1 MYQQCTYNQ
10 LITWTHHWQLPSA
23 ASLRPASFCLR
34 PPLLEGESTSVS
46 VLATDRQVFMCSG
59 LPVFGQIVAAC
70 TFSSRPDRKFG
81 RFDILTTCLR
91 KHCQCCHFLETSV
104 SWLNFLAA
112 DALVSLSISSPEKY
126 CQISFQSHLTCWCR
140 LSDSLR
146 YEKI

>member
-91 KHCQCCHFLETSV
+91 KHCQCCHFFGDECVLIKLPR
-104 SWLNFLAA
+104 SWCSRFVIYFVLPKNT
-112 DALVSLSISSPEKY
+112 VK
-126 CQISFQSHLTCWCR
+126 SHFKAIWLTGAV
-140 LSDSLR
+140 
-146 YEKI
+146 

>member
-104 SWLNFLAA
+104 SWLNLLAA
-112 DALVSLSISSPEKY
+112 DALVSYLFRLTEKY
-126 CQISFQSHLTCWCR
+126 CQILFQSHLTCWCR

-146 YEKI
+146 YGKI